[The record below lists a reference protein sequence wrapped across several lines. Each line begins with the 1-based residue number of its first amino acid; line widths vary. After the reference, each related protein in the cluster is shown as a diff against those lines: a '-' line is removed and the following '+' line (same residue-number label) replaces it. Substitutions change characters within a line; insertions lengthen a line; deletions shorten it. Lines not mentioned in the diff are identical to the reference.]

1 MEEEIKMCPAITPV
15 PTAADD
21 QGRPTCNSCIGELS
35 DMAVKCAKCQVFVHL
50 RCTGLP
56 EYQLVRLA
64 VSQAQ
69 FSCANCVKTKD
80 VEDEERYN
88 AEVTKIREKI
98 AKEISIIDQLEDG
111 SKSAAASEEDT
122 PKEETN
128 NSNSKSKAICRY
140 FLRRKC
146 KYGVVGKDCKFE
158 HPKLCYKYIRNGSK
172 HGGCKKIDCQ
182 YYHPKLCINSI
193 RDRACLKK
201 KLQNVP
207 FKWHKKRG

>member
-1 MEEEIKMCPAITPV
+1 
-15 PTAADD
+15 
-21 QGRPTCNSCIGELS
+21 
-35 DMAVKCAKCQVFVHL
+35 MAVKCAKCQVFVHL

-88 AEVTKIREKI
+88 AEVTNIREKI

-140 FLRRKC
+140 FLRREC
-146 KYGVVGKDCKFE
+146 KYVQSIAIIKFGVLPSMGPVGGQV
-158 HPKLCYKYIRNGSK
+158 KLAK
-172 HGGCKKIDCQ
+172 
-182 YYHPKLCINSI
+182 PLVF
-193 RDRACLKK
+193 A
-201 KLQNVP
+201 
-207 FKWHKKRG
+207 